1 MLDLIWLT
9 LLLGGI
15 LTGAFTGKIEI
26 VTETLF
32 TGANEGV
39 KVCLDLIG
47 LMTLWLGMLEIA
59 KEAGLI
65 NLIARWMRPITRLL
79 FPGVPLDHPAL
90 GAIIMN
96 ISANILGLGNAAT
109 PFGLKAM
116 DELQKINPDPD
127 TASDAMCTF
136 LALNTSCLTLIPATI
151 IGVRVAAG
159 SSNPTEIV
167 APTILATGFSMV
179 FVVLIDVCW
188 RALLRAWWRRFTKR
202 W

>member
-1 MLDLIWLT
+1 MLDLIWLI

-15 LTGAFTGKIEI
+15 LVGALTGKIEL
-26 VTETLF
+26 VTGTF
-32 TGANEGV
+32 FSGANEGV

-59 KEAGLI
+59 KQSGLI
-65 NLIARWMRPITRLL
+65 TFIARCMRPLTGIL
-79 FPGVPLDHPAL
+79 FPGVPPEHPAL

-116 DELQKINPDPD
+116 EELQKINPDPS

-167 APTILATGFSMV
+167 APTIIATGLSMV
-179 FVVLIDVCW
+179 IIIIIDILW
-188 RALLRAWWRRFTKR
+188 RTLLRPWYRRFKR
-202 W
+202 C